1 MAKETQDAISQNAQ
15 GPAEAS
21 GDGQSMRQHN
31 LRDQVA
37 ADRYLSSR
45 DATRRRK
52 RGLNIAKFSPPGAI

>member
-1 MAKETQDAISQNAQ
+1 MAKEVADALRDNAQ
-15 GPAEAS
+15 GPAEAA

-45 DATRRRK
+45 DATRRRN
-52 RGLNIAKFSPPGAI
+52 RGLNLAKFSPPGAI

>member
-1 MAKETQDAISQNAQ
+1 MAKKLTESIRENAQ

-21 GDGQSMRQHN
+21 GDAGSMRQHN

-52 RGLNIAKFSPPGAI
+52 RGLNIAKFSPPGAS